1 MKELALHLMSL
12 GFVRIQK
19 DILSIITWNSEEEV
33 VKLLPNEYEICDR
46 WKQQNNSMQYDIR
59 IK

>member
-1 MKELALHLMSL
+1 MKELALYLMSL
-12 GFVRIQK
+12 GFVRIQR
-19 DILSIITWNSEEEV
+19 DILSIITWHSEEEV

>member
-1 MKELALHLMSL
+1 MKELALYLMSL
-12 GFVRIQK
+12 GFVRIQR
-19 DILSIITWNSEEEV
+19 DILSIITWHSEEEV
-33 VKLLPNEYEICDR
+33 VKRLPNEYEICDR